1 VEEEEVKMRRIC
13 NHLDIGK
20 KINSFSDLKKKTKMS
35 SKTPKRASA
44 VSQEVTDQDIKEAFD
59 VFDADKDGFISSEE
73 IGTVIRALGKCPY
86 QSEVVAIVE
95 EAGGEG
101 KKVDLR
107 TFTGFY
113 KRKMK
118 KPQDLER
125 DMRNAFSALDKDGTG
140 TVLEAELRQ
149 ILGTLGETL
158 SSEEVDLLLRD
169 CETDD
174 EGQIRYDKFVDMLVS

>member
-1 VEEEEVKMRRIC
+1 MTTR
-13 NHLDIGK
+13 N
-20 KINSFSDLKKKTKMS
+20 
-35 SKTPKRASA
+35 PKRASA

-59 VFDADKDGFISSEE
+59 VFDADKDGFILSDE

-86 QSEVVAIVE
+86 QSEVVAIIE

-101 KKVDLR
+101 KKIDLR

-125 DMRNAFSALDKDGTG
+125 DMRNAFSALDRDGAG
-140 TVLEAELRQ
+140 HVLEAELRQ
-149 ILGTLGETL
+149 ILGTLGESLT
-158 SSEEVDLLLRD
+158 SEEVDLLMRD

-174 EGQIRYDKFVDMLVS
+174 EGQIRYDKFVDLLIS

>member
-1 VEEEEVKMRRIC
+1 MTTR
-13 NHLDIGK
+13 N
-20 KINSFSDLKKKTKMS
+20 
-35 SKTPKRASA
+35 PKRASA

-59 VFDADKDGFISSEE
+59 VFDADKDGYIMSDE

-86 QSEVVAIVE
+86 QSEVLAIIE
-95 EAGGEG
+95 EAGGES
-101 KKVDLR
+101 KKIDLR

-125 DMRNAFSALDKDGTG
+125 DMRNAFSALDRDGSG
-140 TVLEAELRQ
+140 YVLEAELRQ
-149 ILGTLGETL
+149 ILGTLGEML
-158 SSEEVDLLLRD
+158 NSEEVDLLMRD

-174 EGQIRYDKFVDMLVS
+174 EGQIRYDKFVDLLVS